1 MDLRIVVALSALLLM
16 TVESNSKTNR
26 TTDASPANQNNTKSN
41 STDKSLC
48 PCSSTPVDRPTPK
61 PPRPALG
68 IFTVKWEGKS
78 CEGEVHLSLLASSN
92 SPSSE
97 SSLPLCQDTF
107 LEIEGLLS
115 EVCKR
120 TKGCTGEPKWK
131 GGTQMLKGFKITGE
145 KDASCK
151 TLRVHCKV
159 LPEPPVIPD
168 VRGEL
173 NSYKVA
179 MGLLCFLLLLL
190 VLIRFTKP
198 TVKALQKRLSDRR
211 QSRWIGPTQSQSVS
225 YHRGKA
231 LQNDEGEK
239 RLSYPALERL
249 TVSASR
255 EPSSNRNS
263 DYNY

>member
-1 MDLRIVVALSALLLM
+1 MDLRIVAALSALLLM
-16 TVESNSKTNR
+16 TVES
-26 TTDASPANQNNTKSN
+26 KSN
-41 STDKSLC
+41 ATDTPPATQNSTQSNSADKSLC
-48 PCSSTPVDRPTPK
+48 PCPSTPVYPPTPK
-61 PPRPALG
+61 PPALG
-68 IFTVKWEGKS
+68 ILTVKWEGKS
-78 CEGEVHLSLLASSN
+78 CVGEVHLSFLA
-92 SPSSE
+92 SSE
-97 SSLPLCQDTF
+97 SSESSSPHCYDTSRD
-107 LEIEGLLS
+107 IQGLLS

-120 TKGCTGEPKWK
+120 MKGCTDKPTWS
-131 GGTQMLKGFKITGE
+131 GGNRTSKGFKVGE
-145 KDASCK
+145 KDASCT
-151 TLRVHCKV
+151 TLKVHCKV
-159 LPEPPVIPD
+159 VQEPVIPD
-168 VRGEL
+168 VRAEL

-179 MGLLCFLLLLL
+179 MGLLCFVLLLL
-190 VLIRFTKP
+190 VLLRFTKP

-263 DYNY
+263 DFNY